1 MRVKIVYDSIM
12 GQLYCY
18 IFEKKDGEEVLI
30 EAFPLVDEEGK
41 DEEDVIIH

>member
-30 EAFPLVDEEGK
+30 EAFPLDNEESEDEETT
-41 DEEDVIIH
+41 IH